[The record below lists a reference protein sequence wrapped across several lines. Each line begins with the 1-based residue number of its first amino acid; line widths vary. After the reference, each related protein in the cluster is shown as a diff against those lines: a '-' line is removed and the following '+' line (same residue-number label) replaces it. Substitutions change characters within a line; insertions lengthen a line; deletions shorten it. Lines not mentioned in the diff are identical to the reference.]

1 MSKGQIAYDAVP
13 NKAVRQAS
21 ETSWEMTVGQ
31 TFVLAQE
38 GGYGSMMIPTKD
50 IHGYSVEADSAAVTY
65 VQLETSPPGF
75 CGGFQNKHVF
85 TAVSEGKAVIHR
97 KITGSSMPPGQTM
110 MKMVKCKKTDWA
122 MVDGA
127 MVAQEVDGEELQEV
141 ECVHDPTATVATIE
155 VTVLPAAS
163 D

>member
-1 MSKGQIAYDAVP
+1 MSKGQSAYDAVP

-50 IHGYSVEADSAAVTY
+50 IHGYTVEADSAAVTY

-75 CGGFQNKHVF
+75 CGGFQNKHC
-85 TAVSEGKAVIHR
+85 S
-97 KITGSSMPPGQTM
+97 
-110 MKMVKCKKTDWA
+110 
-122 MVDGA
+122 
-127 MVAQEVDGEELQEV
+127 L
-141 ECVHDPTATVATIE
+141 
-155 VTVLPAAS
+155 L
-163 D
+163 